1 MINVV
6 KTKEKVAFLGMN
18 NAGKTS
24 IIKTLMQQFDIL
36 ESIKPT
42 IKVERSFFEF
52 MGKDL
57 IFWDFG
63 GQETFRKDYLAE
75 PERFFDEISYL
86 FYVVD
91 VLDEEIFEETL
102 VYFNKVVHF
111 LEMYSK
117 DASIILFFHKHDA
130 DKKDIIDTLDLKTQ
144 FLKESQA
151 VLEPKMARS
160 MTQKGRNSIYI
171 YDTTIYDPINI
182 VKACSEPFLS
192 RHDLI
197 NVVSDILSQFVTNF
211 NLEFATLFT
220 SNHFELGNFLSE
232 SLDIND
238 MNDIINQYL
247 RAVNPDPDLIVEL
260 TFLRNHPHKLAVSG
274 FSITHQGIKIPFYSV
289 VIYKDQNGMGDGELR
304 QVIDKQNENL
314 KKLIVNADL
323 VNIYMKSKSK
333 Y

>member
-1 MINVV
+1 MV

-63 GQETFRKDYLAE
+63 GQQKYRKDYLAE

-91 VLDEEIFEETL
+91 VLDAEIFEETL
-102 VYFNKVVHF
+102 VYFKKVVHF

-130 DKKDIIDTLDLKTQ
+130 DKKDIIDTLDLKTK

-151 VLEPKMARS
+151 VLEHKMARS
-160 MTQKGRNSIYI
+160 MTEKGRNSIYI
-171 YDTTIYDPINI
+171 YNTTIYDPINI

-192 RHDLI
+192 KHDLI
-197 NVVSDILSQFVTNF
+197 DVVSDILSQFVTNF
-211 NLEFATLFT
+211 KLEFATLFT
-220 SNHFELGNFLSE
+220 SNHFELGNFLAE

-238 MNDIINQYL
+238 MNDILNQYL
-247 RAVNPDPDLIVEL
+247 RAINPDPDLVVEL
-260 TFLRNHPHKLAVSG
+260 TFLRNHPYKLAVSG

-289 VIYKDQNGMGDGELR
+289 IIYRDQNGMGTGELKE
-304 QVIDKQNENL
+304 IIEKQNQNL

-323 VNIYMKSKSK
+323 VNIYMKSKNK